1 MTLLILFSGREL
13 CVPVSWAANSVD
25 STQTISVCGS
35 TIDIS
40 LKGDTQDISRDVLV
54 NWVKRA
60 ATAVC
65 TYYGK
70 YPVPHVALKVH
81 VHGGP
86 GVHNGVTY
94 PAGTG
99 GLIRISVGAA
109 TTLAQFDSDWTLTH
123 EMIHL
128 TFPSMA
134 ENHHWIE
141 EGIAVYVEPIARVQ
155 AGQLSAKQM
164 WADLLRDMPQGEP
177 QAGDQGLDRTHTW
190 ARTYWGGAMFC
201 LLADVQIR
209 EQTDNRKGLQDAL
222 RGILNAGGVIT
233 QDWSIERALAVGD
246 KATGTTVLTDL
257 YSQMRD
263 KPIPVDLAALW
274 QRLGIQRK
282 SDAPVDLIS
291 SAPLADIR
299 EAITRPQKMATANP
313 GITRVVSRIVAAVRS
328 GWAADSG
335 VSGDTKTCPGWAL
348 LARPRVVGRAA
359 FRSARAAP
367 TACPPVARRGRS
379 RPTERS
385 LRSTTTSPNPIGAL
399 RLPPLGTGRSWT

>member
-1 MTLLILFSGREL
+1 M
-13 CVPVSWAANSVD
+13 SWAANSTD

-35 TIDIS
+35 DIDIS

-81 VHGGP
+81 VDGSP
-86 GVHNGVTY
+86 GVHHGVTY
-94 PAGTG
+94 PVGTG

-177 QAGDQGLDRTHTW
+177 QAEDQGLDRTHTW
-190 ARTYWGGAMFC
+190 GRTYWGGAMFC

-209 EQTDNRKGLQDAL
+209 EQTHNRKGLQDAL

-233 QDWSIERALAVGD
+233 KDWSIERALAVGD

-263 KPIPVDLAALW
+263 NPIPVDLAALW

-282 SDAPVDLIS
+282 SDGSVDLIS
-291 SAPLADIR
+291 SAPLTGIR
-299 EAITRPQKMATANP
+299 EAMTSSPNAMRQSCERPDLCSYEQEQGAKGAVTAKP
-313 GITRVVSRIVAAVRS
+313 EQRAE
-328 GWAADSG
+328 
-335 VSGDTKTCPGWAL
+335 
-348 LARPRVVGRAA
+348 PRDPASLG
-359 FRSARAAP
+359 P
-367 TACPPVARRGRS
+367 
-379 RPTERS
+379 
-385 LRSTTTSPNPIGAL
+385 LRSMPRDESGA
-399 RLPPLGTGRSWT
+399 RQS